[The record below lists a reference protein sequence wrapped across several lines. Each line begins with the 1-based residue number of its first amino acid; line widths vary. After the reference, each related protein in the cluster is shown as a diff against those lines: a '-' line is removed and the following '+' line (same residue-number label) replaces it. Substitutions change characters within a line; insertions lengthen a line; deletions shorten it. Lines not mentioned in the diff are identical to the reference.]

1 MKLYAIHSSTQ
12 LVVDKVYNT
21 YRKLCPHTHCFGM
34 HSDEEY
40 NRVNWTCNVKND
52 LTPIEKHLAK
62 WHESVFEPVRI
73 GFVVLS

>member
-1 MKLYAIHSSTQ
+1 MQSFVQ

-34 HSDEEY
+34 HTDEEDKI
-40 NRVNWTCNVKND
+40 NWTCNVEKD

-62 WHESVFEPVRI
+62 WHESVFEQVWN
-73 GFVVLS
+73 VLVLYKRS